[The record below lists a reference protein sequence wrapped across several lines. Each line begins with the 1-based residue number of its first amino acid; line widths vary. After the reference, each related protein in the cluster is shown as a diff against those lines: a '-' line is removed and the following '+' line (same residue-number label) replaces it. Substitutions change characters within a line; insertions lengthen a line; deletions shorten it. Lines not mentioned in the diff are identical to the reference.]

1 MRRYI
6 YLLVLFLAVFTRPGL
21 YGIGLNDFKHA
32 GFNISEQD
40 TLNGNQILY
49 NGRLWRNLYLRIKE
63 DQFLYSDEFLTGS
76 VTIDGNPFKNIK
88 IKYDIYT
95 DEIIT
100 PTTHGSF
107 LQLNKEL
114 VNSFNIIFQNKTY
127 YFTKIPADSL
137 KGLKGYVNVLYEG
150 KNSLYVKYK
159 KEIELLAVESKY
171 DMFYQTYRIY
181 FVKNGIVHT
190 LNSKGDLLRIL
201 DKDKV
206 QVRDFIKKNRLR
218 ISKKRPE
225 SFIPVIAYYDSISK

>member
-6 YLLVLFLAVFTRPGL
+6 YLLVLFPAIFTRPDL
-21 YGIGLNDFKHA
+21 YGIGPDNPEHV
-32 GFNISEQD
+32 GVNINEQD
-40 TLNGNQILY
+40 TLKGNQILY
-49 NGRLWRNLYLRIKE
+49 NGRLWRNLYFMIKE
-63 DQFLYSDEFLTGS
+63 DQFLYSNEFLTGS
-76 VTIDGNPFKNIK
+76 VTIDGNSFRDIK
-88 IKYDIYT
+88 IKYDIYN

-100 PTTHGSF
+100 PATHGSI

-114 VNSFNIIFQNKTY
+114 VDSFNIVFQNKTY
-127 YFTKIPADSL
+127 YFTRIPTDSL
-137 KGLKGYVNVLYEG
+137 KGIKGYVNVLYEG

-159 KEIELLAVESKY
+159 KEIQLLAVESKY

-190 LNSKGDLLRIL
+190 LNSKGDLLKIL